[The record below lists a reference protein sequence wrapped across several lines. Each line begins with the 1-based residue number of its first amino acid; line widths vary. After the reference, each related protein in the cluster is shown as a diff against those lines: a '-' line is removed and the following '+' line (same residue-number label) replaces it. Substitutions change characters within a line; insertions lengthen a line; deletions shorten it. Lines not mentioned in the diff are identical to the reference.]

1 MANNRSLLPLLFG
14 SILGIG
20 GIDTIGF
27 DKPKPLKIKL
37 PELPKETKRD
47 WRIKKRKR
55 ILRAKR
61 RERKQ
66 KRGY

>member
-1 MANNRSLLPLLFG
+1 MANNKSLLPLLFG
-14 SILGIG
+14 SILG

-27 DKPKPLKIKL
+27 TKPKPLKIKL
-37 PELPKETKRD
+37 PELSKETKRD
-47 WRIKKRKR
+47 WRIKKRKK